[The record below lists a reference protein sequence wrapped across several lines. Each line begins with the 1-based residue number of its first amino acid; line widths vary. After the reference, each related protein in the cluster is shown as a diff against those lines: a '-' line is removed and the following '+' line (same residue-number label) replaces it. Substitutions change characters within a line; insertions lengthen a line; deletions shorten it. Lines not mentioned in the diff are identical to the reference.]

1 MAGLVRV
8 TILTLFSRGVLAL
21 VFGVAGIAKL
31 GDRSG
36 TTRTFEAFGF
46 PTNLATYLAPLL
58 PIVELAIALALVPA
72 ATARSGATSALVM
85 LGAFSVAAA
94 VALARGRRVECHC
107 FGQLTT
113 GTVGWQTLTR
123 NGVLAALAV
132 GVLIA
137 GRDDHAPG
145 FGALIVGLDSAA
157 LLAWAIGVVSVALL
171 GAGAW
176 GFFHLLQGYGRLL
189 LRIDA
194 LERRIAAAGVA
205 DESRAVGEDVGL
217 PPGTEIPVLTATDI
231 EGRAASWAN
240 LLTSSRSILLLFTSP
255 RCGPCREMLPA
266 IQLWQRGQADRVRVV
281 IASDGS
287 LEEIRRD
294 TIEFGL
300 ADVLVDRGLR
310 LFNALGAKS
319 TPSAVHIR
327 SDGTIGS
334 FVATGPDAIAVLHAQ
349 IIGGNNIGSAPVA
362 RVGLTLGTPVPAL
375 PRDTLGEGPRALAD
389 LIRANTLVIFWNPGC
404 GYCQS
409 MRDDLRRWE
418 RRRSNTAPR
427 LVIISAG
434 DEASVRAEGFESP
447 VLLDPDF
454 SLGRAFGIGGTP
466 MAVLV
471 DAEARVA
478 SSVAAGPQ
486 AVLALA
492 GRGA

>member
-31 GDRSG
+31 ADRSG
-36 TTRTFEAFGF
+36 TKRTFEAFGF
-46 PTNLATYLAPLL
+46 PTHLATYLTPVL
-58 PIVELAIALALVPA
+58 PIVELTIALALLPA
-72 ATARSGATSALVM
+72 ATARAGAASALVM

-94 VALARGRRVECHC
+94 VAFARGRRVDCHC
-107 FGQLTT
+107 FGQLTS

-123 NGVLAALAV
+123 NGVLASLAA

-137 GRDDHAPG
+137 GRGRQAPG
-145 FGALIVGLDSAA
+145 FVALVDGLEGAE
-157 LLAWAIGVVSVALL
+157 LLAWAIGAASAALL
-171 GAGAW
+171 GLGAW

-189 LRIDA
+189 LRVDA
-194 LERRIAAAGVA
+194 LERRIAVAGVA
-205 DESRAVGEDVGL
+205 RNSGAVED
-217 PPGTEIPVLTATDI
+217 DS
-231 EGRAASWAN
+231 AS
-240 LLTSSRSILLLFTSP
+240 
-255 RCGPCREMLPA
+255 
-266 IQLWQRGQADRVRVV
+266 V
-281 IASDGS
+281 AS
-287 LEEIRRD
+287 
-294 TIEFGL
+294 
-300 ADVLVDRGLR
+300 
-310 LFNALGAKS
+310 
-319 TPSAVHIR
+319 
-327 SDGTIGS
+327 
-334 FVATGPDAIAVLHAQ
+334 
-349 IIGGNNIGSAPVA
+349 
-362 RVGLTLGTPVPAL
+362 VGLTLGTPVPAL
-375 PRDTLGEGPRALAD
+375 RRDTLDEGPRVLAD

-409 MRDDLRRWE
+409 MRNDLQRWE

-478 SSVAAGPQ
+478 SSVAAGSK

-492 GRGA
+492 GSGA